1 MSVLYLA
8 MVVSGMGQSLV
19 FAIMPMLG
27 RALGLQDLVVD
38 IPALGLHW
46 QPHELAITSLSAVSA
61 LVASLFA
68 AFWGRAS
75 DRYGRRDVILIGLAG
90 YAVCAVLFSAAA
102 GLGMIGFI
110 AGAMLYFSLLAT
122 RVINA
127 AVTTAS
133 QPAASAYVADITPPS
148 SRTRGIG
155 RLNAAVQLGGMT
167 GPVLAWFA
175 GISLLAPMLLHA
187 VLMFGM
193 AVLVWRRLPETPRQ
207 VRIGDKP
214 KKLRFFD
221 PRYARITV
229 IGFVTFMCMATM
241 QQTLGFYVQDILQID
256 PATSAQQFALA
267 MMYSSVAMFAMQVV
281 VVQRFAWSPLLMLKL
296 GLPIALLSFI
306 AVALANG
313 ISQIFMSMI
322 MFGVGMGLALP
333 GISASASLAVGT
345 DEQGGIAGI
354 SAAVG
359 GAGYLFG
366 PLLGGLLYSW
376 HHTLPYWGAA
386 IALLALSVFVWRE
399 REPVVT

>member
-1 MSVLYLA
+1 MYVLYLA

-19 FAIMPMLG
+19 FAILPMLG
-27 RALGLQDLVVD
+27 RALQLQELVVD
-38 IPALGLHW
+38 ISALGLHW
-46 QPHELAITSLSAVSA
+46 QPHELAITSLSAISA
-61 LVASLFA
+61 LVASVFA

-75 DRYGRRDVILIGLAG
+75 DRYGRRNVILIGLGG
-90 YAVCAVLFSAAA
+90 YAIGALLFSSAALL
-102 GLGMIGFI
+102 GLIGWVTG
-110 AGAMLYFSLLAT
+110 GALYFALMVT

-133 QPAASAYVADITPPS
+133 QPSASAYVADVTPPS

-175 GISLLAPMLLHA
+175 GISLLAPMLIHA
-187 VLMFGM
+187 LLMFGM
-193 AVLVWRRLPETPRQ
+193 ALLVWRRLPETARQ
-207 VRIGDKP
+207 TRLGEKP
-214 KKLRFFD
+214 KQLRFFD
-221 PRYARITV
+221 PRYARIAI

-241 QQTLGFYVQDILQID
+241 QQTLGFYVQDILQVD
-256 PATSAQQFALA
+256 PATSAQRFALA
-267 MMYSSVAMFAMQVV
+267 MMYSSIAMFTMQMV

-296 GLPIALLSFI
+296 GLPIALLSFL
-306 AVALANG
+306 AVAVASG
-313 ISQIFMSMI
+313 ITQIYLSMV
-322 MFGVGMGLALP
+322 MFGIGMGLALP
-333 GISASASLAVGT
+333 GISASASLSVGT

-366 PLLGGLLYSW
+366 PLIGGLLYSW
-376 HHTLPYWGAA
+376 HHTLPYWGGA

-399 REPVVT
+399 AEPALV